1 MNIFNRKTKQKHIQ
15 QFEHNIAELLK
26 SELPQLSKALSISKM
41 EGIYFAH
48 KPKGISVIHSYS
60 KKDFAEINGNHK
72 SSFVLNGISVWNRES
87 KSFKSISLSYLNNT
101 ISWFAIQNPERFH
114 KTYDLNQLKK
124 GQIKMEQKEIKNPD
138 KEKVEKLLK
147 SLSKEQLELL
157 ELEYTFEMELDEKL
171 FYPILNMEDGNYIA
185 VDNKGK
191 IYRLNHDHEEEVRLI
206 ANKPKDFFEI
216 YNGQKNELEKIMY
229 N

>member
-15 QFEHNIAELLK
+15 QFEHKIAELLK
-26 SELPQLSKALSISKM
+26 SELPQLRKALDMAKM

-60 KKDFAEINGNHK
+60 KKDFAEINLNNK
-72 SSFVLNGISVWNRES
+72 SSFILNGISVWNKES
-87 KSFKSISLSYLNNT
+87 KSYEGISLSYINNT

-114 KTYDLNQLKK
+114 KTFDLSQLKK
-124 GQIKMEQKEIKNPD
+124 GQIKIEQKEIKNPD
-138 KEKVEKLLK
+138 KEKVRKLLK
-147 SLSKEQLELL
+147 SLSKEQLGLL
-157 ELEYTFEMELDEKL
+157 ELEYTFEIDLDEKL

-191 IYRLNHDHEEEVRLI
+191 IYRLNHDHEEEVKLI
-206 ANKPKDFFEI
+206 ANKPGDFFNI
-216 YNGQKNELEKIMY
+216 YHGQKSELEKIM
-229 N
+229 NN